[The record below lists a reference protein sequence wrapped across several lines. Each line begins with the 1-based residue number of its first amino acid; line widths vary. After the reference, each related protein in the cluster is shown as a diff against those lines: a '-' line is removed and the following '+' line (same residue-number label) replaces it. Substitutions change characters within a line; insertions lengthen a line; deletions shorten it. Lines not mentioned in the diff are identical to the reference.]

1 MIRFWPLLFLGLIFA
16 LPSGAGDY
24 DLVIRGG
31 RVIDGSGNPA
41 IVADVAIKEGRVAA
55 IGRLPQSS
63 AATVDATGMVVVP
76 GFIDVHTHAENITL
90 LPRAENFVRMGVTTL
105 VTGNCGGSALSVG
118 DFFRK
123 VEEAKPSVNVATL
136 IGHNTVREKAMGGDF
151 DRAPSEVELTE
162 MKSLVEQG
170 MKDGA
175 VGLSTG
181 LIYLPGTFSKTD
193 EIIELAKVA
202 AQHDGIYASHMRNEG
217 TGIFDALNELF
228 RISREAKIRAEI
240 SHIKLG
246 GKTMWGKADT
256 VLAVIEKARAE
267 GLEITQDQYVYTAS
281 STTLSTLIPKAAREG
296 GAAEFR
302 KRLDDPQQKA
312 AIVAEMKRDLERSGR
327 SGYEYAVI
335 ASYARDRSLNGKNI
349 AEAAKLKRGADSL
362 DEQIEL
368 VLEIHRNGGASGV
381 FHGMNEE
388 DVRVFLRHPNTMI
401 ASDSGVREFGASVPH
416 PRGYGNNAR
425 VLARYVREQ
434 PIIRLEDA
442 VRKMSSLPAQ
452 TFRLPRR
459 GLLREG
465 FQADVVVLDPRQVA
479 DLATFSDPH
488 HYAAGIRDVLVN
500 GKAVLRNG
508 ELMADGPGQAI
519 RASGIE
525 SVKR

>member
-1 MIRFWPLLFLGLIFA
+1 MKRLWPLLFLSVAFA

-31 RVIDGSGNPA
+31 RVIDGTGNPA
-41 IVADVAIKEGRVAA
+41 ILADVAVKDGRVAA
-55 IGRLPQSS
+55 IGRIPQGG
-63 AATVDATGMVVVP
+63 AASLDAAGMIVTP
-76 GFIDVHTHAENITL
+76 GFIDVHTHAENVTR

-105 VTGNCGGSALSVG
+105 VTGNCGNSETDIS

-123 VEEAKPSVNVATL
+123 VEQAKPSVNVATL
-136 IGHNTVREKAMGGDF
+136 IGHNAIREKAMGGDF
-151 DRAPSEVELTE
+151 DRAPSASELAE

-170 MKDGA
+170 MNDGA
-175 VGLSTG
+175 VGFSTG

-193 EIIELAKVA
+193 EIVELAKVA

-228 RISREAKIRAEI
+228 RVAREAKIRAEI

-246 GKTMWGKADT
+246 GKSMWGKADT
-256 VLAVIEKARAE
+256 VLAAIEKAREE

-281 STTLSTLIPKAAREG
+281 STTLSTLIPKSAREG

-302 KRLDDPQQKA
+302 KRMDDPQQKA

-327 SGYEYAVI
+327 SSFEYAVI
-335 ASYARDRSLNGKNI
+335 ASYSRDRSLNGKNL
-349 AEAAKLKRGADSL
+349 AEAAKIKRGLDSL
-362 DEQIEL
+362 DDQIEL
-368 VLEIHRNGGASGV
+368 ALEIHRSGGASGV
-381 FHGMNEE
+381 FHGMNED

-401 ASDSGVREFGASVPH
+401 ASDSGVREFGESVPH

-434 PIIRLEDA
+434 PILRLEDA

-452 TFRLPRR
+452 TFRLRRR

-465 FQADVVVLDPRQVA
+465 FQADLVVLDPKQVT

-500 GKAVLRNG
+500 GKPVLRNG
-508 ELMADGPGQAI
+508 DMTADGSGQAI
-519 RASGIE
+519 RASGVE
-525 SVKR
+525 R

>member
-1 MIRFWPLLFLGLIFA
+1 MTRLWPCLLLGLAVA
-16 LPSGAGDY
+16 LPPRAGDY

-41 IVADVAIKEGRVAA
+41 IQADVAIKDGRVAA
-55 IGRLPQSS
+55 VGRLSESS
-63 AATVDATGMVVVP
+63 APTLDATGMVVTP
-76 GFIDVHTHAENITL
+76 GFIDVHTHAENITR

-105 VTGNCGGSALSVG
+105 VTGNCGGSAVDVG

-123 VEEAKPSVNVATL
+123 VQEAKPSVNIATL
-136 IGHNTVREKAMGGDF
+136 IGHNSVREKAMGGDF
-151 DRAPSEVELTE
+151 DRAPSGPELAE
-162 MKSLVEQG
+162 MKALVEQG

-193 EIIELAKVA
+193 EIVELAKVA
-202 AQHDGIYASHMRNEG
+202 ARYDGIYASHMRNEG
-217 TGIFDALNELF
+217 TGIFDALSELF
-228 RISREAKIRAEI
+228 QVAREAKIRAEI

-256 VLAVIEKARAE
+256 VLAAIEKARDE

-281 STTLSTLIPKAAREG
+281 STTLSTLIPKSAREG

-302 KRLDDPQQKA
+302 KRMEDPQQKA
-312 AIVAEMKRDLERSGR
+312 AIIAEMKRDLERSGR
-327 SGYEYAVI
+327 SSYDYAVI
-335 ASYARDRSLNGKNI
+335 ASYSRDRSLNGKNLV
-349 AEAAKLKRGADSL
+349 EASTAKRGSASL
-362 DEQIEL
+362 EDQIEL
-368 VLEIHRNGGASGV
+368 VLEIHRNGGASAV

-401 ASDSGVREFGASVPH
+401 ASDSGVREFGESVPH

-434 PIIRLEDA
+434 PILRLEDA

-465 FQADVVVLDPRQVA
+465 FQADVVVLDPKQVN
-479 DLATFSDPH
+479 DSATFGDPH
-488 HYAAGIRDVLVN
+488 HYATGIRDVLVN
-500 GKAVLRNG
+500 GKPVLRNG
-508 ELMADGPGQAI
+508 EMAPDGPGQAI
-519 RASGIE
+519 RASG
-525 SVKR
+525 VRP

>member
-1 MIRFWPLLFLGLIFA
+1 MTRFSPLLLLLFA
-16 LPSGAGDY
+16 LAIPSGAGDY

-41 IVADVAIKEGRVAA
+41 IRADVAVKEGRIAA
-55 IGRLPQSS
+55 IGRIPQS
-63 AATVDATGMVVVP
+63 AGMTVDATGMVVAP
-76 GFIDVHTHAENITL
+76 GFIDVHTHAENISR

-105 VTGNCGGSALSVG
+105 VTGNCGGSALNVG
-118 DFFRK
+118 EFFRK
-123 VEEAKPSVNVATL
+123 VEQAKPSVNVATL
-136 IGHNTVREKAMGGDF
+136 IGHNTVREEAMGGDF
-151 DRAPSEVELTE
+151 DRAPSESELAE
-162 MKSLVEQG
+162 MRSLVERG

-202 AQHDGIYASHMRNEG
+202 ARYDGIYASHMRNEG

-228 RISREAKIRAEI
+228 RVSREANIRAEV

-256 VLAVIEKARAE
+256 VLAAIEKARSE

-281 STTLSTLIPKAAREG
+281 STTLSTLIPKSAREG
-296 GAAEFR
+296 GTAEFR
-302 KRLDDPQQKA
+302 KRMDDPQQKA

-327 SGYEYAVI
+327 TGYEYAVI
-335 ASYARDRSLNGKNI
+335 ASYSRDRSLNGKNI
-349 AEAAKLKRGADSL
+349 VEAARLKRGSDSVE
-362 DEQIEL
+362 DQIEL
-368 VLEIHRNGGASGV
+368 VLEIYRNGGASAV
-381 FHGMNEE
+381 FHGMNE
-388 DVRVFLRHPNTMI
+388 DDLRVFLRHPNTVI
-401 ASDSGVREFGASVPH
+401 ASDSGVREFGESVPH

-452 TFRLPRR
+452 SFRLPRR

-465 FQADVVVLDPRQVA
+465 FQADVVVLDPAQVT
-479 DLATFSDPH
+479 DPATFNDPH
-488 HYAAGIRDVLVN
+488 HYATGVRDVLVN
-500 GKAVLRNG
+500 GKPVLRNG
-508 ELMADGPGQAI
+508 EMTPEGSGQVI
-519 RASGIE
+519 RFGIDH
-525 SVKR
+525 